1 MTTDLSREAPVSLPD
16 EFPDGIKLLILFE
29 MHFPPKVHEHRCTT
43 TKLESLCQDAIQD
56 PRHPLRSVFQNVRPG
71 ISVRNKPETMDGKL
85 EDLLKAGPGS
95 EYEEMFMTRVLGKT
109 FFLTE
114 QGYLGVAKNINLE
127 DEVWLITGSNVP
139 TML

>member
-1 MTTDLSREAPVSLPD
+1 
-16 EFPDGIKLLILFE
+16 
-29 MHFPPKVHEHRCTT
+29 
-43 TKLESLCQDAIQD
+43 
-56 PRHPLRSVFQNVRPG
+56 
-71 ISVRNKPETMDGKL
+71 MDGKL